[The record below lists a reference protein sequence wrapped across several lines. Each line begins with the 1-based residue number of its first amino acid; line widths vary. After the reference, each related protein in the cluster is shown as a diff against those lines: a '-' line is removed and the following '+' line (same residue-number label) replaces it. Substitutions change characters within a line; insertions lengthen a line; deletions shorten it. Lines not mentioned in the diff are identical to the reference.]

1 MKKSSTL
8 LIDESPLQVLP
19 SLAARI
25 GLNEAIVLQQI
36 QYWTR
41 VSGHKREGRTWIYN
55 SAKAWQEQFPFWSI
69 RTIERIIASLREKK
83 LILTANFN
91 AAKFDK
97 TLWYSIDYDAVSD
110 APIPT
115 ICRDVTDNM
124 TASYSDNL
132 SVPIPEITEKTA
144 EKRISARKA
153 AEFPAAFYLK
163 AEEAFAH
170 ACDARKDRVGKKWVN
185 TSPGAGRAALIK
197 LFRAGEDPDEVA
209 NRASAYAATADG
221 KYRPFSICGFVANYN
236 NFGADHTDKREE
248 NRSMAA
254 DAHWGRR

>member
-1 MKKSSTL
+1 MKKSSNL
-8 LIDESPLQVLP
+8 LIDEAPLQVLP

-36 QYWTR
+36 QYWTKI
-41 VSGHKREGRTWIYN
+41 SGHKRDGRVWIYN

-83 LILTANFN
+83 LILTANYN

-115 ICRDVTDNM
+115 NWRDETDKL
-124 TASYSDNL
+124 ADSYSDKL
-132 SVPIPEITEKTA
+132 TVPIPEITETTTEKKISAKKTA
-144 EKRISARKA
+144 E
-153 AEFPAAFYLK
+153 FPGAFY
-163 AEEAFAH
+163 EQVETAFAT
-170 ACDARKDRVGKKWVN
+170 ACDARIDRAGKKWVN
-185 TSPGAGRAALIK
+185 TAVAGGRAALIK
-197 LFRAGEDPDEVA
+197 LFRAGEDPAEVA
-209 NRASAYAATADG
+209 TRASCYAATADG

-236 NFGADHTDKREE
+236 NVAIRDKKEVERDL
-248 NRSMAA
+248 AA
-254 DAHWGRR
+254 DGHWK